1 MTETRPLLTQPPNK
15 ANRTSRSSSRL
26 WLLQLFSLIGKE
38 FKEIRRDPSSWLVA
52 FILPLIFLLLFGY
65 GITLDAGRLP
75 VAILNQ
81 SGGQA
86 SLGIVSDFANS
97 PWFTVI
103 PAKDMDSAGRMMSDS
118 EIQGIVVI
126 RETFDLH
133 LDAGRTAD
141 IQVLIDGSEPNIAQF
156 IRQYTEGVIKNGLAT
171 SAGSENNMPINPIP
185 RIWYNPTAKSE
196 MFLVP
201 GSITVIM
208 TLIGTLLT
216 SLVFAREWER
226 GTMEALIA
234 SPVSKAQILLGKLV
248 PYFCMGMA
256 GMSLCVFLSVTLFG
270 IPLRGSLGSLLL
282 VSSIFMC
289 CALGQGLLISVSL
302 KGQLV
307 CAEAGLF
314 TGFLPALLLSGFVFD
329 IESMPFIL
337 QCLTKILPATY
348 FNTCIR
354 TLFLAGDY
362 WDIFTPALVYMGI
375 LGTVMLG
382 LVYIKLPRH
391 LPKS

>member
-1 MTETRPLLTQPPNK
+1 MNWTRQLL
-15 ANRTSRSSSRL
+15 ALVS
-26 WLLQLFSLIGKE
+26 KE
-38 FKEIRRDPSSWLVA
+38 FKEIKRDPSSWLVA

-81 SGGQA
+81 SGGPK
-86 SLGIVSDFANS
+86 SLGLAADFAHS
-97 PWFTVI
+97 PWFSSVTM
-103 PAKDMDSAGRMMSDS
+103 ANMEEAGRLMSDS
-118 EIQGIVVI
+118 AVQGVIVI
-126 RETFDLH
+126 RENFDRQISRGG
-133 LDAGRTAD
+133 AGD
-141 IQVLIDGSEPNIAQF
+141 VELLIDGSEPNNAQF
-156 IRQYTEGVIKNGLAT
+156 IRQYSSGLIENWQ
-171 SAGSENNMPINPIP
+171 GSLGPGGQMVERPIEPVP
-185 RIWYNPTAKSE
+185 RIWYNPDAKSE
-196 MFLVP
+196 KFLVP

-226 GTMEALIA
+226 GTMEALLAMPIT
-234 SPVSKAQILLGKLV
+234 KMQILLGKLI
-248 PYFCMGMA
+248 PYFCMGMISMA
-256 GMSLCVFLSVTLFG
+256 LCVIVCITLFG
-270 IPLRGSLGSLLL
+270 IPLQGSIFALLL
-282 VSSIFMC
+282 ISSVFMF
-289 CALGQGLLISVSL
+289 CALGQGLLISISL

-307 CAEAGLF
+307 AAEAGLF

-329 IESMPFIL
+329 IESMPFVL

-362 WDIFTPALVYMGI
+362 WHIFLPSLLYLAI
-375 LGTVMLG
+375 LAAILLG
-382 LVYIKLPRH
+382 LVYIKIPVH